1 MKHKFLPQAL
11 IGLVTTLGA
20 SLYLN
25 PSSNAQTQKKFFCAQ
40 VRGIPTTMVRTGRIS
55 EPMIR
60 WTVTN
65 FARSGFTPQERCE
78 AVSARFETY
87 YRNGAFY
94 LAAKDNFRGYPVL
107 CITTKKP
114 ASCQAGNV
122 LVTIKRGTDPDN
134 VLERLLAFRRNTNP
148 ANTVELSGED
158 YVYYENRELYLDVK
172 KMVDTPPEK
181 Q

>member
-1 MKHKFLPQAL
+1 MKHKCLPQVL
-11 IGLVTTLGA
+11 IGLFVTLST
-20 SLYLN
+20 SLCSN

-40 VRGIPTTMVRTGRIS
+40 IKGVPTTMVRTGRIS

-60 WTVTN
+60 WTVTE
-65 FARSGFTPQERCE
+65 FVRSGFTPQERCE

-122 LVTIKRGTDPDN
+122 LLTMKRGTDPEN
-134 VLERLLAFRRNTNP
+134 VLERLLAFRRNTSTG
-148 ANTVELSGED
+148 NTVELSGED
-158 YVYYENRELYLDVK
+158 YLYYENRELYLDVK